1 MNASCNCV
9 DLFRSVQFMCSE
21 QGLTVAVKG
30 SASEMD
36 VGWIYLGYR
45 VLCHDARRP
54 TLIAKEKWMIAMQL
68 RRPISSTL

>member
-1 MNASCNCV
+1 
-9 DLFRSVQFMCSE
+9 MCSE

-54 TLIAKEKWMIAMQL
+54 TLIAKEKWMTAMQL